1 MTMQGNNQ
9 QPNKISDFDL
19 MTELNQ
25 CIKQSASQ
33 LTTAILESSNPQV
46 RQQMQSALQRSLQ
59 HHQQL
64 SQLMT
69 QKGYY
74 KPLPADQQMLQVAQE
89 QIEMANAQV
98 GGTVPPGMTQHVQPG
113 GVAPTVGTGPI
124 SIQRQ

>member
-1 MTMQGNNQ
+1 MITQGNNQ

-33 LTTAILESSNPQV
+33 LTSAILESSSPQV
-46 RQQMQSALQRSLQ
+46 RQQMQSALQSTLQ

-74 KPLPADQQMLQVAQE
+74 KPLPADQTMLQVARDQV
-89 QIEMANAQV
+89 EMANAQI
-98 GGTVPPGMTQHVQPG
+98 GGSLPPGMTQQVQPTQN
-113 GVAPTVGTGPI
+113 APTVGTGPI
-124 SIQRQ
+124 SIQHQ